1 MKVLNNIKSEM
12 SKVKWPDKKYMVKYS
27 VACFSMTIVLALYF
41 YGLNVIMALLKGL
54 R

>member
-1 MKVLNNIKSEM
+1 MKALNNIKGEM

-27 VACFSMTIVLALYF
+27 IACFSITLVLALYF